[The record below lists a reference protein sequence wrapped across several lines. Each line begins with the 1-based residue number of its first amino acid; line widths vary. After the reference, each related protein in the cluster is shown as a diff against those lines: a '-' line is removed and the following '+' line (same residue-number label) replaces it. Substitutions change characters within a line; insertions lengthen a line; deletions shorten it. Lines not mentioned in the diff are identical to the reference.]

1 MLPVLPPPG
10 GVPRLPSLSPFP
22 FLAHFHFFQFS
33 PLFHVIVKLK
43 FHSPVSPDPITAR
56 SLRSLGFPKSPP
68 LKNPRSANETSLY
81 SYKDDTPSSYSDLH
95 RYSLKHIKVFQFGM
109 LLVQPTTIRLPHSL
123 TYLRIDTGRM

>member
-1 MLPVLPPPG
+1 MLPVLPPPA

-22 FLAHFHFFQFS
+22 FLAHFHFFSFL
-33 PLFHVIVKLK
+33 PFFHVIVTLK

-56 SLRSLGFPKSPP
+56 SLRSLGFTKSPP
-68 LKNPRSANETSLY
+68 LKIPDLPTKQVCTVIKTTRHHLTATYTDIHLNTS
-81 SYKDDTPSSYSDLH
+81 KFF
-95 RYSLKHIKVFQFGM
+95 SLGM